1 MESIGSSNQQIDYK
15 SIYEP
20 IMEQVTK
27 KTVYFDRVYTQPLGW
42 VRFIQEN
49 QCCNKYYLKMSEPEI
64 LENGKVVFDFDLDQE
79 VDPELEDAELLYCIC
94 HLEDALKVFEVER
107 DGGKGIRIQFVN
119 GVAEFSTLRHG
130 NIELRRS
137 FIIPL
142 DTDELKN
149 LLT

>member
-1 MESIGSSNQQIDYK
+1 MMIPIERSPYQ
-15 SIYEP
+15 SIYKP

-27 KTVYFDRVYTQPLGW
+27 KSVYFDRVYTQPLGW

-49 QCCNKYYLKMSEPEI
+49 QCCNKYYLNMSDPEI
-64 LENGKVVFDFDLDQE
+64 LENGNVVFDFDLDQD

-119 GVAEFSTLRHG
+119 GVAEFSTFGHG
-130 NIELRRS
+130 NIEQRRS

-149 LLT
+149 L

>member
-1 MESIGSSNQQIDYK
+1 MMIPIERSPYK

-20 IMEQVTK
+20 IMEKVTK
-27 KTVYFDRVYTQPLGW
+27 KSVYFDQVYTQPLGW

-49 QCCNKYYLKMSEPEI
+49 NCCNKYYLKMSKPNI
-64 LENGKVVFDFDLDQE
+64 LENANVVFDFDLDQE
-79 VDPELEDAELLYCIC
+79 VDPELENAETLYCVC
-94 HLEDALKVFEVER
+94 RLEDALKVFEVQR
-107 DGGKGIRIQFVN
+107 HYDKGIRIQFAN
-119 GVAEFSTLRHG
+119 GVAEFSTLGHD

-142 DTDELKN
+142 DTDEMKN